1 MSLDINAFLKAC
13 TDHYGSRMGKV
24 DLDAMLRHLNTFRAY
39 IGREVA
45 PDESTVT
52 VRATS
57 PYPLHADIT
66 LPTAFV
72 GTCTVTQEF
81 VIDFTGAEPAI
92 RDLRIGQ
99 TPT

>member
-1 MSLDINAFLKAC
+1 
-13 TDHYGSRMGKV
+13 MGK
-24 DLDAMLRHLNTFRAY
+24 
-39 IGREVA
+39 VA

>member
-1 MSLDINAFLKAC
+1 MPNREDYDRLLAEVRKQTGI
-13 TDHYGSRMGKV
+13 G
-24 DLDAMLRHLNTFRAY
+24 AMTA
-39 IGREVA
+39 
-45 PDESTVT
+45 DESGLVT

-81 VIDFTGAEPAI
+81 VIDFIGAEPAI

-99 TPT
+99 TLT

>member
-1 MSLDINAFLKAC
+1 MPLDINAFLKAC
-13 TDHYGSRMGKV
+13 TDHYGSRMGK
-24 DLDAMLRHLNTFRAY
+24 
-39 IGREVA
+39 VA